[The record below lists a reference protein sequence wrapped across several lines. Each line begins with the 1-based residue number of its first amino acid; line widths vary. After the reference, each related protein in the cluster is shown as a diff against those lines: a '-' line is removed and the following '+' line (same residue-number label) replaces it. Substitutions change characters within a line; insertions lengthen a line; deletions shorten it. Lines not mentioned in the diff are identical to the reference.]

1 MCSVKVTVLDL
12 DTGVDMTLA
21 GDIDFTIM
29 GNNITIIP
37 GLLAVNR
44 HYNVTV
50 EAMNVVGSANTYA
63 VLSEWS
69 LICL

>member
-12 DTGVDMTLA
+12 DTGETMTLA
-21 GDIDFTIM
+21 GNADFSIM
-29 GNNITIIP
+29 GIITITP

-50 EAMNVVGSANTYA
+50 EAMNAVGSANTYA
-63 VLSEWS
+63 ALSEWS
-69 LICL
+69 LICLV